1 MSENI
6 GLIAGKGQFPLLF
19 AQAARQQGAAVIAVA
34 HRGETDPALASLVAE
49 LHWIHVGQL
58 GKIIRIFKAA
68 GVRQAV
74 MAGGISRGR
83 LFREFR
89 PDWRAL
95 GVIRRA
101 GAGQD
106 DRLLRAVADEMATEG
121 ITIAPSTLFLNDLL
135 ATPGPLSRRSPTPA
149 ELADINLGVQAA
161 RELGRLD
168 IGQCAVVRRQV
179 VVALETIEGTDETI
193 RRGGA
198 LAGPGAVVVKMSKPG
213 QDLRFDVPAVG
224 LDTIAT
230 MREVKAAALAI
241 EAGKTLIFD
250 GPEMRRDCGPGRD
263 CGLGYFVGPAPA
275 TPPPVHFQPHVNLRH
290 GSNDNPQPGEN
301 TL

>member
-19 AQAARQQGAAVIAVA
+19 AQAARQEGVAVIAVA
-34 HRGETDPALASLVAE
+34 HRGETDPALAALVTE

-95 GVIRRA
+95 SVIRRA
-101 GAGQD
+101 GAGRD
-106 DRLLRAVADEMATEG
+106 DRLLRAVADEMTAEG
-121 ITIAPSTLFLNDLL
+121 ITIAPSTLYMHDLL
-135 ATPGPLSRRSPTPA
+135 AAPGPLARRRPTPD
-149 ELADINLGVQAA
+149 ELADIDLGVEAA

-179 VVALETIEGTDETI
+179 VVALETIEGTDATI

-198 LAGPGAVVVKMSKPG
+198 LAGPGIVVVKMSKPN

-224 LDTIAT
+224 LDTVAAMT
-230 MREVKAAALAI
+230 EVKAAVLAL

-250 GPEMRRDCGPGRD
+250 RTAMLQAADQAGIAVWGI
-263 CGLGYFVGPAPA
+263 
-275 TPPPVHFQPHVNLRH
+275 
-290 GSNDNPQPGEN
+290 S
-301 TL
+301 

>member
-34 HRGETDPALASLVAE
+34 HRGETDPALASFVTE

-95 GVIRRA
+95 SVIRRA
-101 GAGQD
+101 GTGQD
-106 DRLLRAVADEMATEG
+106 DKCCV
-121 ITIAPSTLFLNDLL
+121 
-135 ATPGPLSRRSPTPA
+135 
-149 ELADINLGVQAA
+149 GVQ
-161 RELGRLD
+161 
-168 IGQCAVVRRQV
+168 RQ
-179 VVALETIEGTDETI
+179 T
-193 RRGGA
+193 
-198 LAGPGAVVVKMSKPG
+198 
-213 QDLRFDVPAVG
+213 
-224 LDTIAT
+224 
-230 MREVKAAALAI
+230 
-241 EAGKTLIFD
+241 
-250 GPEMRRDCGPGRD
+250 
-263 CGLGYFVGPAPA
+263 
-275 TPPPVHFQPHVNLRH
+275 
-290 GSNDNPQPGEN
+290 
-301 TL
+301 

>member
-19 AQAARQQGAAVIAVA
+19 ARAAREQGAAVIAVA

-95 GVIRRA
+95 SVIRRA

-106 DRLLRAVADEMATEG
+106 DRLLRAVADEMEAEG
-121 ITIAPSTLFLNDLL
+121 ITIAPSTLFMDDLL
-135 ATPGPLSRRSPTPA
+135 AAPGPLSRRPPSPE
-149 ELADINLGVQAA
+149 ELSDINLGVQAA

-179 VVALETIEGTDETI
+179 VVALETIEGTDATI
-193 RRGGA
+193 RRGGT
-198 LAGPGAVVVKMSKPG
+198 LAGPGVVVVKVSKPD

-224 LDTIAT
+224 LDTIGT
-230 MREVKAAALAI
+230 MREVKAAVLAV

-250 GPEMRRDCGPGRD
+250 RAEMLQAADQAGIAVWGI
-263 CGLGYFVGPAPA
+263 A
-275 TPPPVHFQPHVNLRH
+275 
-290 GSNDNPQPGEN
+290 
-301 TL
+301 